1 MKLNKLMLGLAFVA
15 CAGLVMTSCKKK
27 DKDNYLTVGEAK
39 AAFLAADEAM
49 AALEADLAA
58 EPAIKIIDKMLTKAN
73 GYKLTGKNP
82 HIALKYYQDFFF
94 IWKDKNFEGGIGY
107 LLEENGN
114 LKAELDYKGTDENGN
129 PINHDLNQ
137 IYFPLVDKD
146 TAWIQYS
153 SLTTDPKLSA
163 SAKIF
168 YPDAETPIFSTVTC
182 TVDPADRDNGDMN
195 FTFNSSASGGKHFT
209 ISYNS
214 TTSTG
219 VPVPG
224 STGMTL
230 GAGSYIRWLFVQRNV
245 SETVYSLKDVHGQA
259 LLGLLG
265 KDKQELRWGNIKL
278 YIDATTK
285 VTKDTKIEIYNIEDK
300 ERLIGNL
307 DAVSGIITYK
317 DGGNTGQATTD
328 MPLLYA
334 HIKEVFNL

>member
-15 CAGLVMTSCKKK
+15 CAGLVMTSCKKDK
-27 DKDNYLTVGEAK
+27 DKFLTVDEAK

-49 AALEADLAA
+49 ASLETDMAA
-58 EPAIKIIDKMLTKAN
+58 EPAIKIIDKLLTKSS

-94 IWKDKNFEGGIGY
+94 AWNDLKCDGAALQVANGYNMAEDGKLSNDWNWGEGALAIV
-107 LLEENGN
+107 
-114 LKAELDYKGTDENGN
+114 
-129 PINHDLNQ
+129 
-137 IYFPLVDKD
+137 FPLDPAKKD
-146 TAWIQYS
+146 TCYIQYS
-153 SLTTDPKLSA
+153 AMTTDPKLSA
-163 SAKIF
+163 SASIF
-168 YPDAETPIFSTVTC
+168 YPDANTGIFSTLTC
-182 TVDPADRDNGDMN
+182 TVDPADRNNGDMN
-195 FTFNSSASGGKHFT
+195 FTFNSTASGGKHFT

-214 TTSTG
+214 TTSAG
-219 VPVPG
+219 IPVPG
-224 STGMTL
+224 SSGMTV

-259 LLGLLG
+259 ALGLLG

-300 ERLIGNL
+300 ERLIGTL